1 MEFHLTAASLPEYEA
16 QAKIDLQHPL
26 KRRQSLPAV
35 FSDSLPTSLRLF
47 NSLLYTSR
55 YFTTN
60 SLSLLF
66 SSFPLA
72 SLQSVDHFTLSFAT
86 YHHGYSLHSLYKL
99 TSYYSPT
106 ILLLRSLEKQVVI
119 GVYLDDTISP
129 PGNEMR
135 GKGKGGV
142 FRLDEEKCIWYGAAT
157 ESFRR
162 QNEKENSE
170 EQERQVGSDDMTENQ
185 ITETEDN
192 SKPTATTTTEVA
204 TAVENDDQVPSE
216 VTPKGLDDIYFQYC
230 ISQLDA
236 LIFGGSVE
244 HGTNAIRICSDLR
257 TCSCGPSDTYQNL
270 PLVPEE
276 TDPFLI
282 GQSSFPSSSSLL
294 RVVSPLS
301 LTEDVEVFCGHMA
314 MEDFIERHSV

>member
-1 MEFHLTAASLPEYEA
+1 M
-16 QAKIDLQHPL
+16 
-26 KRRQSLPAV
+26 
-35 FSDSLPTSLRLF
+35 
-47 NSLLYTSR
+47 
-55 YFTTN
+55 
-60 SLSLLF
+60 
-66 SSFPLA
+66 
-72 SLQSVDHFTLSFAT
+72 
-86 YHHGYSLHSLYKL
+86 
-99 TSYYSPT
+99 
-106 ILLLRSLEKQVVI
+106 I

-170 EQERQVGSDDMTENQ
+170 EQERQVSSDDMTENQ

-192 SKPTATTTTEVA
+192 SKPTATTTM

-216 VTPKGLDDIYFQYC
+216 VIPKGLDDIYFQYC

-282 GQSSFPSSSSLL
+282 GQSSFPSSSSCSQS
-294 RVVSPLS
+294 VVWSYLPS
-301 LTEDVEVFCGHMA
+301 LFLPAEDVEVFCGHMA